1 MTAIPPAISEAG
13 RSWAAL
19 RAERPK
25 VTSSP
30 MIEPGQVRVL
40 HPVPHDPCDPRLG
53 VVLAVDARNEFVE
66 ILLVHTS
73 PELAT
78 DTDVVA
84 SRRATGLAHDLVV
97 ESDLRA
103 IVWTTQ
109 LGPSIGSLDLSSLIR
124 SVQPSRR
131 HRADVDDQYPTG
143 TPLQGPADGRWSFKE
158 AEGSDLRSLS
168 ADCTSALIDRE
179 LVWAVDPRLL
189 RPDVLDLVD
198 DPLALIGEVIHW
210 LRTRKTCLADEDARD
225 VQLLVSTLDPATWR
239 EVPDLAST
247 IVDALCPLLVG
258 AATTAADELGDT
270 IALLSFGH
278 QPEDEVDTR
287 YEAVHV
293 VAAAGAG
300 AR

>member
-1 MTAIPPAISEAG
+1 VTAIPPVISEAA
-13 RSWAAL
+13 RSWTAL

-30 MIEPGQVRVL
+30 TIEPGQVRVL
-40 HPVPHDPCDPRLG
+40 EPVPHDPCDPRLG

-84 SRRATGLAHDLVV
+84 SRSATGLAHDLVV

-109 LGPSIGSLDLSSLIR
+109 LGPSIGSLELTSLI
-124 SVQPSRR
+124 SGVQSPGQ
-131 HRADVDDQYPTG
+131 RADTDDQYPTG

-158 AEGSDLRSLS
+158 AEGSDLRALA

-198 DPLALIGEVIHW
+198 DPLALIAEVIHW
-210 LRTRKTCLADEDARD
+210 LRTRKTCLAAEDARD

-247 IVDALCPLLVG
+247 IVDALCPLLVD

-270 IALLSFGH
+270 IALLSVGH
-278 QPEDEVDTR
+278 QPENEADSR